1 MLTGQ
6 CFPYTYCFNLYFLFV
21 GILVK
26 CIIVSYAFISNLPN
40 SPMFLCL
47 SGLCCHPHTH
57 PIILSNCHLYPGGSN
72 THTSILL
79 GRDTHTCL
87 CHHKY
92 EQWHLHTGPAWV
104 WVRVSLGCPS
114 GAELMVPVPSDP
126 DWLHWATFCYVEGRP
141 HLLTTLD
148 LIQPLNYISLR
159 CVRWRPP
166 VFTRFSDF
174 CQIWGSVPM
183 ITSPLGFLFY

>member
-1 MLTGQ
+1 MLPSSHTQ
-6 CFPYTYCFNLYFLFV
+6 SFFL
-21 GILVK
+21 IA
-26 CIIVSYAFISNLPN
+26 AFTL
-40 SPMFLCL
+40 
-47 SGLCCHPHTH
+47 
-57 PIILSNCHLYPGGSN
+57 GGSN

-79 GRDTHTCL
+79 GSDIHTCL
-87 CHHKY
+87 YHHKY
-92 EQWHLHTGPAWV
+92 EQWHPHTGPGWV

-126 DWLHWATFCYVEGRP
+126 DWLHWATFCYADRRS
-141 HLLTTLD
+141 HLLTILD

-166 VFTRFSDF
+166 VFICFSDF

-183 ITSPLGFLFY
+183 TTSPLGFLFYWLHILCSFLITLLPFSCWFTRLPCYWSGCFSQS